1 MAVEFKLPDIGE
13 GVAEGEI
20 TRWLVKE
27 GDAIR
32 EDQPMVEVMTD
43 KATVEITSPVTG
55 TVGKIFAAEGAVVP
69 VHSVIV
75 NLLRAEE
82 GSKPE
87 AKPAAAAPATS
98 APSAQKPASSRSAAP
113 AASAAA
119 ERTVEFKL
127 PDIGEGVAEGEIT
140 RWMVKEG
147 DSISEDQP
155 MVEVMTDKATVEIT
169 SPVTGCVG
177 KILAADGQVVP
188 VHSVIVHLIAGAGS
202 APKSDAKVE
211 AAPAQPTTEPAQH
224 AKVAP
229 AASTVAPLSGRVLAA
244 PATRRLARENGVD
257 LAAVPGSGPKGRIT
271 KDDLLTHLSKPATT
285 DAQEKVVAASTGAST
300 SAAPPQKART
310 FEPGTV
316 EVVPYRGIRKA
327 IGDQMER
334 SLFSAPHFTYVDEV
348 DMTALYA
355 LRKETAA
362 LAAEEN
368 VKVTF
373 LPFIMKALV
382 SAIRRFPSV
391 NAELRKEEG
400 QVLVKH
406 DVHVGIATDSD
417 RGLLVPVIRN
427 VDQKSL
433 LEIAR
438 DLGELS
444 EKARAGKASR
454 EELTGSTITITS
466 AGSIGGLFA
475 TPIINYPEVAILGV
489 YQIKD
494 KPVIRGTQIVPGKI
508 GYLSLTLDHR
518 VVDGATAAHF
528 VNHMKKLLENPG
540 LLLLEA

>member
-1 MAVEFKLPDIGE
+1 
-13 GVAEGEI
+13 
-20 TRWLVKE
+20 
-27 GDAIR
+27 
-32 EDQPMVEVMTD
+32 
-43 KATVEITSPVTG
+43 
-55 TVGKIFAAEGAVVP
+55 
-69 VHSVIV
+69 
-75 NLLRAEE
+75 
-82 GSKPE
+82 
-87 AKPAAAAPATS
+87 
-98 APSAQKPASSRSAAP
+98 
-113 AASAAA
+113 
-119 ERTVEFKL
+119 
-127 PDIGEGVAEGEIT
+127 
-140 RWMVKEG
+140 
-147 DSISEDQP
+147 
-155 MVEVMTDKATVEIT
+155 
-169 SPVTGCVG
+169 
-177 KILAADGQVVP
+177 
-188 VHSVIVHLIAGAGS
+188 
-202 APKSDAKVE
+202 
-211 AAPAQPTTEPAQH
+211 
-224 AKVAP
+224 
-229 AASTVAPLSGRVLAA
+229 
-244 PATRRLARENGVD
+244 
-257 LAAVPGSGPKGRIT
+257 
-271 KDDLLTHLSKPATT
+271 
-285 DAQEKVVAASTGAST
+285 
-300 SAAPPQKART
+300 
-310 FEPGTV
+310 
-316 EVVPYRGIRKA
+316 
-327 IGDQMER
+327 
-334 SLFSAPHFTYVDEV
+334 V

-466 AGSIGGLFA
+466 AGSVGGLFA

>member
-27 GDAIR
+27 GDSIK

-55 TVGKIFAAEGAVVP
+55 TVGKILAQEGAVVP

-75 NLLRAEE
+75 HLE
-82 GSKPE
+82 
-87 AKPAAAAPATS
+87 
-98 APSAQKPASSRSAAP
+98 RSNGAP
-113 AASAAA
+113 AAKSASSPSKGSEGSASGKGEA
-119 ERTVEFKL
+119 TPSAGRTVDFKL
-127 PDIGEGVAEGEIT
+127 PDIGEGVAEGEVT
-140 RWMVKEG
+140 KWLVKEG
-147 DSISEDQP
+147 DAIAEDQP

-169 SPVTGCVG
+169 SPVAGRIG
-177 KILAADGQVVP
+177 KILAAEGQVVP
-188 VHSVIVHLIAGAGS
+188 VHSVIVQLLAGGGQAASAKEQTSS
-202 APKSDAKVE
+202 AP
-211 AAPAQPTTEPAQH
+211 AAPAAKASSPAGNSHATHAPAQQTH
-224 AKVAP
+224 SANN
-229 AASTVAPLSGRVLAA
+229 GRVLAA
-244 PATRRLARENGVD
+244 PATRRLAREKGVE
-257 LAAVPGSGPKGRIT
+257 LNAVQGSGPKGRIT
-271 KDDLLTHLSKPATT
+271 KDDLMSFLRDGSSQTAQKAGAAT
-285 DAQEKVVAASTGAST
+285 DSGAKT
-300 SAAPPQKART
+300 SAPSAPKTYA
-310 FEPGTV
+310 PGTV
-316 EVVPYRGIRKA
+316 EVVPYRGMRKA

-348 DMTALYA
+348 DMSALYA

-362 LAAEEN
+362 LAADQG

-382 SAIRRFPSV
+382 SAIRRFPSA
-391 NAELRKEEG
+391 NAELRKDEG
-400 QVLVKH
+400 QVLIKH

-438 DLGELS
+438 DLSELS

-454 EELTGSTITITS
+454 EELSGSTITITS

-494 KPVIRGTQIVPGKI
+494 KPVIKNGQIVPGKI

-528 VNHMKKLLENPG
+528 VNHMKRLLENPG